1 MADGSDERG
10 ERRFGGDPRTL
21 TLGLAGAAAA
31 AGLGLFLWSRKRELA
46 GEESSEAEVE
56 AHPS

>member
-1 MADGSDERG
+1 MADGSDEKR

-21 TLGLAGAAAA
+21 ALGLAGAAAA
-31 AGLGLFLWSRKRELA
+31 AGVGLFLWSRSRELQ
-46 GEESSEAEVE
+46 GEESTEEEVE